1 MMLILVTG
9 GSCSGKSAFAE
20 KLLVET
26 GEDTNKYYIA
36 TMEAADE
43 ESRARVARHRAQRAG
58 KGFITIEQARNVH
71 LAERE
76 FGGEP
81 VCQPEANSAPRDS
94 LQTQK
99 KAALLECMSN
109 LVANEMFGA
118 GEDDAWTEGNN
129 VSSEESGMDPV
140 RCAMNSEETLADKI
154 CRDIAALEKALDTLI
169 VVTNNV
175 FEDGVQYEEGTEA
188 YLRVLGRIN
197 VWLAERAKRVYE
209 VVVGIPVLCKDI
221 YVV

>member
-9 GSCSGKSAFAE
+9 GSCSGKSSFAE

-36 TMEAADE
+36 TMEAADA

-58 KGFITIEQARNVH
+58 KGFVTIEQARDVQ
-71 LAERE
+71 LAERK
-76 FGGEP
+76 FGVEP
-81 VCQPEANSAPRDS
+81 ACQTEASDTPEGS
-94 LQTQK
+94 LQTHR

-118 GEDDAWTEGNN
+118 GENGVWIEKSD
-129 VSSEESGMDPV
+129 VSSEENGADPME
-140 RCAMNSEETLADKI
+140 CAMRSEEAVVDKV
-154 CRDIAALEKALDTLI
+154 CRDIAALEETLDTLI

-175 FEDGVQYEEGTEA
+175 FEDGVQYDAGTQA
-188 YLRVLGRIN
+188 YLRVLGWIN
-197 VWLAERAKRVYE
+197 VWLAERAKQVYE
-209 VVVGIPVLCKDI
+209 VVVGIPNRIAK
-221 YVV
+221 